1 MDTIE
6 NKVQQLK
13 ELSQKQKKIS
23 EFKQD
28 IADILWNANMDEKAK
43 IAKEMSKIQPKDD
56 EQEMNLGFIVPHIVK
71 ENYGP
76 EIELKIPKKQIV
88 TPEPVI
94 KQENIP
100 EKPEVEPVVKKV
112 EPVVQKQE
120 PVVKKEVIEDEEVK
134 ISGISKLAS
143 KIQVVPGFE
152 IKKPDIETEEI
163 TSKESVVKEVQAEI
177 VQENKPKKVEQIVET
192 EEVIP
197 EEKKEKKKK
206 VSSRKKLWQKIKPK
220 TKEEKI
226 KVQEEKVKKIEEE
239 KEMLKNQLEEAEK
252 NEKK

>member
-1 MDTIE
+1 M
-6 NKVQQLK
+6 
-13 ELSQKQKKIS
+13 
-23 EFKQD
+23 
-28 IADILWNANMDEKAK
+28 
-43 IAKEMSKIQPKDD
+43 
-56 EQEMNLGFIVPHIVK
+56 
-71 ENYGP
+71 
-76 EIELKIPKKQIV
+76 
-88 TPEPVI
+88 
-94 KQENIP
+94 
-100 EKPEVEPVVKKV
+100 
-112 EPVVQKQE
+112 
-120 PVVKKEVIEDEEVK
+120 VKKEVIEDEEVK

>member
-1 MDTIE
+1 
-6 NKVQQLK
+6 
-13 ELSQKQKKIS
+13 
-23 EFKQD
+23 
-28 IADILWNANMDEKAK
+28 MDEKAK

-88 TPEPVI
+88 TPKPVI

-197 EEKKEKKKK
+197 EEKKEKKEKKKK

>member
-1 MDTIE
+1 
-6 NKVQQLK
+6 
-13 ELSQKQKKIS
+13 
-23 EFKQD
+23 
-28 IADILWNANMDEKAK
+28 MDEKAK

-120 PVVKKEVIEDEEVK
+120 PVVKKEVIEDH
-134 ISGISKLAS
+134 
-143 KIQVVPGFE
+143 F
-152 IKKPDIETEEI
+152 
-163 TSKESVVKEVQAEI
+163 
-177 VQENKPKKVEQIVET
+177 
-192 EEVIP
+192 
-197 EEKKEKKKK
+197 
-206 VSSRKKLWQKIKPK
+206 SS
-220 TKEEKI
+220 
-226 KVQEEKVKKIEEE
+226 
-239 KEMLKNQLEEAEK
+239 
-252 NEKK
+252 

>member
-88 TPEPVI
+88 TPKPVI

-100 EKPEVEPVVKKV
+100 EKPEVEPVV
-112 EPVVQKQE
+112 QKQE
-120 PVVKKEVIEDEEVK
+120 SVVKKEVIEDEEVK

-197 EEKKEKKKK
+197 EEKKEKKEKKKK